1 MPIISSRECP
11 QFIGAD
17 TTGRCNLP
25 STYCVNWLR
34 LRFQTLRLG
43 QLFQTSG
50 DPVDRKCY
58 PGGAPF
64 SVHDLPSSPPCH
76 ELLPNLSAWHLVGG
90 LDARWPRAPP
100 NPASRVHRGLYPS
113 WGSVALRHRPE
124 RIIRRL
130 EGLSVCT
137 YGEACR
143 QLGSSWSGWPL
154 ILLCCAVPQGRHGI
168 VPWGNKPFPTCLQ
181 QATSRTSRR
190 IISRRRCAL
199 FEPLCPGCCI
209 HHLSDRT
216 SMAVVARPPLLFRWV

>member
-64 SVHDLPSSPPCH
+64 SVHDLPSSPP
-76 ELLPNLSAWHLVGG
+76 L
-90 LDARWPRAPP
+90 
-100 NPASRVHRGLYPS
+100 SRVASKSVCMALGWGTRRTPAKGPS
-113 WGSVALRHRPE
+113 KPRISSTSRLVPILGFSGSKAQTGAHHSKAGRSVCMYVRGSVPPARVKLVWMAIDPT
-124 RIIRRL
+124 
-130 EGLSVCT
+130 V
-137 YGEACR
+137 
-143 QLGSSWSGWPL
+143 
-154 ILLCCAVPQGRHGI
+154 LCCASG
-168 VPWGNKPFPTCLQ
+168 
-181 QATSRTSRR
+181 QAWNRTM
-190 IISRRRCAL
+190 
-199 FEPLCPGCCI
+199 G
-209 HHLSDRT
+209 
-216 SMAVVARPPLLFRWV
+216 